1 MEVFGIVCTA
11 DLQEQWQDV
20 HPAGHMSGAAPHAHR
35 RERPL
40 APAWEVCRQAA
51 PHAEKVSSC
60 LLWSL
65 LFFYLGVWA
74 CCVGKVLTVK
84 VILIIS
90 GLFCWFRRLKLKNY
104 SSGVHFVF
112 SPNFVIFYLPFFCHF
127 LYTCSV
133 LFSSIFFISTLPHPH
148 CKVRKK
154 EKRGG
159 GGGVYWNDLG
169 YLSKPTLSCCCFFR
183 GQFVIQHTWKP
194 CWSLTHGASRKRKI
208 RVWNFGPWRWKLEP
222 TPF

>member
-1 MEVFGIVCTA
+1 MEVFGIVCMA

-51 PHAEKVSSC
+51 PHAEKVSYC

-65 LFFYLGVWA
+65 LFFVWVFEHAVLGKFKLLKSSWSSVA
-74 CCVGKVLTVK
+74 CFVDSEEWNLRIIHLVY
-84 VILIIS
+84 ILPSIQTLS
-90 GLFCWFRRLKLKNY
+90 F
-104 SSGVHFVF
+104 
-112 SPNFVIFYLPFFCHF
+112 FYLPFFCHF

-133 LFSSIFFISTLPHPH
+133 LFSSIFFILTLPHPH

-159 GGGVYWNDLG
+159 GYIGMTLGTWASQHFLVVFSGVNL
-169 YLSKPTLSCCCFFR
+169 
-183 GQFVIQHTWKP
+183 
-194 CWSLTHGASRKRKI
+194 
-208 RVWNFGPWRWKLEP
+208 
-222 TPF
+222 